1 MNVYLTPKQTREI
14 FDFGYFKPVE
24 MKKKQKKKSG
34 GAEILSKNV
43 GQFG

>member
-24 MKKKQKKKSG
+24 MRKTKKNLGALRFYQKMLVNLVS
-34 GAEILSKNV
+34 
-43 GQFG
+43 

>member
-24 MKKKQKKKSG
+24 MKKNKKKSG

>member
-14 FDFGYFKPVE
+14 FEFGYLKPVE
-24 MKKKQKKKSG
+24 MKKKKNSG
-34 GAEILSKNV
+34 SAESLSKNV